1 MLEFGI
7 QSQRR
12 IFYAGERVRFFL
24 KSDTAFPAGKA
35 FLRTNLGMAA
45 VRRREIINE
54 IKHNQRRAGR
64 DWHDIALEQVSCNE
78 FASELFLTENGIFE
92 LKGFFVPDECSGI
105 CLWPEGENLKLKVEA
120 AENIGANL
128 VYTAFVR
135 QFGRNCSRSFS
146 VNDDD
151 DLQKLDNAGYSVIPR
166 SGTFRKLKDKLD
178 FIFGRLGCRI
188 LQLLP
193 IHPVPTV
200 YGRMGRFGSP
210 FAVLD
215 YFAVDPALAEF
226 DECATPLEQFCELV
240 DAVHARQGRIFLDIP
255 VNHTG
260 WASVL
265 QSEHPEWFVRDA
277 RSCRIESPGA
287 WGIVWEDLCKL
298 DYSEKEVTEYMA
310 EVFLYWCRRGV
321 DGFRCDAGYMLP
333 ESAWRYIES
342 KVRSEYPDTVFMLEG
357 LGGPPEKQEVLLRDC
372 NLDWAYSELF
382 QNYSRSEVENYINY
396 AKYVSNFCGTL
407 INFAETHDN
416 NRLASVS
423 HTFAAMRCAL
433 MCFLSESGAFGF
445 ANGVEWFAQEKIDV
459 HRDSALNWGA
469 GENMVTFLQR
479 LHAVMRLHPAFY
491 GGAEFT
497 LQNLSGDE
505 ALAIRRCGNGEEVL
519 ALINLNCREKS
530 QVRFSFSRMN
540 DAGAAF
546 CDLLTGRP
554 YALEICGDCFCAV
567 LEPGESRLLSR
578 DQSYLEKIDD
588 VLAHPFRMPE
598 KIRNQKLELAL
609 GRVLLAAGIEPQKN
623 IRKFMNKF
631 QQDWRQLF
639 RCCPVVVFRD
649 GIDNDRLLMV
659 PPGWCLAVQSSGA
672 FRAELKDGDKTL
684 RFECSVQLN
693 ADTHIALFPP
703 LDDEKIP
710 DADPVLNLTCF
721 ENDAA
726 IHRRS
731 FVRYLPLP
739 EEDTVIKLCF
749 DNDGLKSAPPRYAL
763 GTNDLGGYCQI
774 PGCWG
779 GLVSKYDCLLAGNL
793 NEEYPVDRRIML
805 IRCKVWVVLNGFSQ
819 EVDFALQEHFRIG
832 NRNLARWEFNVP
844 VGQGKT
850 IKLDITSR
858 FAFNANALRLEF
870 RRRPAGG
877 NRQLL
882 ADSIQVKLIVR
893 PQIDDRVNHEV
904 TKAYTGPE
912 QNFSNAVTSQKNGFV
927 FAPAS
932 NRVLYMKMDDMEFFS
947 EEQWSY
953 MNDLP
958 LENYYGLE
966 HKTDLFSPG
975 YFSGG
980 LAGGKVAVLEAAV
993 NPADSETVLYPET
1006 DRFPHEREIVE
1017 CAFEAMKMFVVKRN
1031 EYHTVI
1037 AGYPWFLDWGRDTL
1051 IALRGMIAGKMFAE
1065 ARDIILQFAAF
1076 EKAGTIPNMIRGLND
1091 SNRETSD
1098 APLWLAVALKEYISA
1113 SGDRDI
1119 LDHKSGNGGRTI
1131 LEIIQSIAF
1140 YYRNGT
1146 ANGIFAD
1153 KASNLIYSPAHYTW
1167 MDTNYPAGTPRAGY
1181 PVEIQSLWFALQK
1194 MLAEYIP
1201 EYEAGAELTRS
1212 SIKKYFYRPQDKR
1225 LSDCLHTDDGAAPED
1240 AVADDALRPNMLF
1253 AVTLGAVDD
1262 VKIQREIVESAGF
1275 LVIPGAIRSLAN
1287 LRITPPLPVKLNG
1300 KLLNN
1305 PDYPYIGHYCG
1316 PEDTRR
1322 KMAYHNGTA
1331 WCWQFPSYVEAL
1343 FIAYGNEIL
1352 PAARALLKSSECYFN
1367 DGCPGQ
1373 LPEIADGDYPHNWG
1387 GCAAQAWSVTE
1398 FYRVAKL
1405 LGL

>member
-92 LKGFFVPDECSGI
+92 LKGFFAPDECSGI

-146 VNDDD
+146 DNEDA

-277 RSCRIESPGA
+277 RSRRIESPGA

-310 EVFLYWCRRGV
+310 DVFLYWCRRGV

-554 YALEICGDCFCAV
+554 YALEICGECFCAV

-609 GRVLLAAGIEPQKN
+609 GRILLAAGIEPQKN

-693 ADTHIALFPP
+693 VDTHIALFPP
-703 LDDEKIP
+703 LDDDKIP

-844 VGQGKT
+844 VGQGKA

-1212 SIKKYFYRPQDKR
+1212 SIRKYFYRPQDKR
-1225 LSDCLHTDDGAAPED
+1225 LSDCLHTADGAAPED

-1387 GCAAQAWSVTE
+1387 GCVAQAWSVTE